1 MAESQKTLLCHGAV
15 KTFVSEKGENI
26 DYLELRVIVSGIPI
40 RLYVKSGDVTGKEI
54 LMNYFK
60 E

>member
-1 MAESQKTLLCHGAV
+1 MAGSEKTLLVRGAV
-15 KTFVSEKGENI
+15 KSFVNEKGESL